1 MSDTIKLRVAMVEPI
16 GGHSGNDFYDFGLC
30 KAVADEGTELSFYT
44 CDETD
49 LDTKFSFPFRT
60 VKPFKK
66 IYGKENKLIRGFR
79 YAIGAWNTARDAAK
93 SGAEVVHF
101 HVYHFAAREYLNFFL
116 FRRKKFKVVATIHDI
131 ESFDKYGQEIDQ
143 GKYIKFRRAIDQ
155 IIVHSDYAK
164 TSLKKYFP
172 DFPERNIHIVPHG
185 DSDFLYNTPIA
196 KEEARKKLGLPADQ
210 KLVLFFGQIKKVKGL
225 DVLLRAH
232 AIVRD
237 KMPGVKLLVVGKPWK
252 VEQDEFDA
260 IVKEKNLEKDCI
272 LNYAYVPN
280 EIIPYYFAAADI
292 VTLPYREIYSS
303 GVMIRS
309 LDYSAAIISSDLDTF
324 KKIIVEGENGVMF
337 RNEDEKDLA
346 EKIMMLLQDEEK
358 MKRLRLNAKKT
369 ADEKFSWKMIG
380 GRVNEIY
387 RLALGNGHVE

>member
-1 MSDTIKLRVAMVEPI
+1 MSDNRKLRVAMVEPI

>member
-1 MSDTIKLRVAMVEPI
+1 MSENNKLRVAMVEPI

-30 KAVADEGTELSFYT
+30 KAVADQGTELSFYT

-60 VKPFKK
+60 IKPFKK
-66 IYGKENKLIRGFR
+66 IYGQDNKLIRGVR
-79 YAIGAWNTARDAAK
+79 YAIGAWHAAQDAAK
-93 SGAEVVHF
+93 AGAKVVHF
-101 HVYHFAAREYLNFFL
+101 HVYHFALREYLNFFL
-116 FRRKKFKVVATIHDI
+116 FRRKGFRVVATIHDI
-131 ESFDKYGQEIDQ
+131 ESFDKYGQEINPR
-143 GKYIKFRRAIDQ
+143 KYGKFRHAIDQ

-164 TSLKKYFP
+164 TSLEKYFP
-172 DFPERNIHIVPHG
+172 GFPEHDIHIVPHG
-185 DSDFLYNTPIA
+185 DSDFLFNKPIT
-196 KEEARKKLGLPADQ
+196 KEEARQKLNLPMDQ
-210 KLVLFFGQIKKVKGL
+210 QLVLFFGQIKKVKGL

-237 KMPGVKLLVVGKPWK
+237 KMPNVKLLVVGKPWK
-252 VEQDEFDA
+252 VEQEEFDA
-260 IVKEKNLEKDCI
+260 IVQEKNLEKDCI
-272 LNYAYVPN
+272 LNYSYVPN

-309 LDYSAAIISSDLDTF
+309 LDYSAAIVSSDLDTF

-346 EKIMMLLQDEEK
+346 EKIMALLQDEEK
-358 MKRLRLNAKKT
+358 MKRLRMQAKKT
-369 ADEKFSWKMIG
+369 ADEKFSWQLIG
-380 GRVNEIY
+380 SRVNEIY
-387 RLALGNGHVE
+387 RLALSNSA

>member
-1 MSDTIKLRVAMVEPI
+1 MSENKKLRVAMVEPI

-30 KAVADEGTELSFYT
+30 KAVADQGTELSFYT
-44 CDETD
+44 CDETN

-79 YAIGAWNTARDAAK
+79 YAIGAWNAARDAAK
-93 SGAEVVHF
+93 AGAEVVHF
-101 HVYHFAAREYLNFFL
+101 HVYHFAGREYLNFFL

-131 ESFDKYGQEIDQ
+131 ESFDKYGQDIDP
-143 GKYIKFRRAIDQ
+143 GKYGKFRRAIDQ

-164 TSLKKYFP
+164 ASLKKYFP
-172 DFPERNIHIVPHG
+172 DFPEHKIHIVPHG
-185 DSDFLYNTPIA
+185 DSDFLYNTPITR
-196 KEEARKKLGLPADQ
+196 EEARKKLGLPADQ

-346 EKIMMLLQDEEK
+346 EKIMTLLQDEEK
-358 MKRLRLNAKKT
+358 MKRLRINARKT
-369 ADEKFSWKMIG
+369 ADEKFSWQIIG
-380 GRVNEIY
+380 SRVNAIY
-387 RLALGNGHVE
+387 RMALANGHGE

>member
-358 MKRLRLNAKKT
+358 MKRLRINAKKT
-369 ADEKFSWKMIG
+369 ADEKFSWKIIG

>member
-1 MSDTIKLRVAMVEPI
+1 MSDNRKLRVAMVEPI

-79 YAIGAWNTARDAAK
+79 YAIGAWNAARDAAK

-358 MKRLRLNAKKT
+358 MKRLRINAKKT